1 MLILYDYNEF
11 ESLSFEIIDFIP
23 DVLGIQDTNHNIIK
37 YNKAG
42 YNFLNIT
49 PEEAIGKKCYE
60 LIGRKNPCKNCAT
73 SKVYESKKPEKVI
86 KYFEDMDIWL
96 DVRSYPI
103 FDNHG
108 NLRYVIEHL
117 RDITREKKLETE
129 LQNQKNN
136 LENSVRERTRQLE
149 RERDKAQK
157 YLDISGAIII
167 ALDKNQKIELVNNK
181 GCEVLGY
188 DKNELI
194 GKHMFDD
201 FVPSEYNENV
211 NVITENLTKGC
222 ENNNNFI
229 NPIITKNGEKRTISW
244 HNDVLKDDNV

>member
-1 MLILYDYNEF
+1 MLILYDYKDCVN
-11 ESLSFEIIDFIP
+11 LSFEITDFIP

-60 LIGRKNPCKNCAT
+60 LIGRNKPCENCAT

-108 NLRYVIEHL
+108 NLRYVI
-117 RDITREKKLETE
+117 
-129 LQNQKNN
+129 
-136 LENSVRERTRQLE
+136 
-149 RERDKAQK
+149 
-157 YLDISGAIII
+157 
-167 ALDKNQKIELVNNK
+167 
-181 GCEVLGY
+181 
-188 DKNELI
+188 
-194 GKHMFDD
+194 
-201 FVPSEYNENV
+201 
-211 NVITENLTKGC
+211 
-222 ENNNNFI
+222 
-229 NPIITKNGEKRTISW
+229 
-244 HNDVLKDDNV
+244 